1 MIATRRLRVLF
12 ADDHELLRDTLV
24 LYLRQEEDMDVTPV
38 SNLEEAAQCWRQN
51 GPFDLVLLDL
61 RMPGMEG
68 LNGLKLAIAEGVRV
82 ALISGLSVR
91 QKAEEVSELGAA
103 GFLSKSMPAHS
114 LANAIRFMAMGEK
127 FVSIDLLG
135 EPSAVGL
142 HPMTQLLSRRELQVL
157 EHVCIGRS
165 DKEIA
170 RELGIRTPTV
180 KLHMKMMFR
189 KLGVQNRTQA
199 AMAAKDADLF

>member
-1 MIATRRLRVLF
+1 MIATQRLRVLF

-91 QKAEEVSELGAA
+91 QKTEEVSELGAA
-103 GFLSKSMPAHS
+103 GFLSKSMPAQS

-127 FVSIDLLG
+127 FVSVDLLG
-135 EPSAVGL
+135 ERSAVEL
-142 HPMTQLLSRRELQVL
+142 HPMAQLLSRRELQVL

-170 RELGIRTPTV
+170 RELGIQTPTV

>member
-1 MIATRRLRVLF
+1 MIETRQLRVLF

-24 LYLRQEEDMDVTPV
+24 LYLRQEEDMDVTSV
-38 SNLEEAAQCWRQN
+38 SNLEEAAQCWRHN

-91 QKAEEVSELGAA
+91 QKADEVSELGAA
-103 GFLSKSMPAHS
+103 GFLSKSMPAQS

-127 FVSIDLLG
+127 FISVDLLG
-135 EPSAVGL
+135 ERTAVER
-142 HPMTQLLSRRELQVL
+142 HPIMQLLSRRELQVL

-180 KLHMKMMFR
+180 KLHLKMVFR

-199 AMAAKDADLF
+199 AMLAKDADLF

>member
-38 SNLEEAAQCWRQN
+38 SNLEEAAQCWRHS

-135 EPSAVGL
+135 ERSAVEL

-157 EHVCIGRS
+157 EYVCTGRS

>member
-1 MIATRRLRVLF
+1 MKSPNRLRILF

-24 LYLRQEEDMDVTPV
+24 LYLRQEEGMDVTPV
-38 SNLEEAAQCWRQN
+38 SNLEEAANCWRLN
-51 GPFDLVLLDL
+51 GPYDLTLLDL
-61 RMPGMEG
+61 RMPGMDG
-68 LNGLKLAIAEGVRV
+68 LNGLKLAVSEGVRV

-91 QKAEEVSELGAA
+91 QKAEEVSALGAV

-127 FVSIDLLG
+127 FVAFDFLG
-135 EPSAVGL
+135 EPSAIES
-142 HPMTQLLSRRELQVL
+142 HPMARLLSNREFQVL
-157 EHVCIGRS
+157 EQVCIGRS

-199 AMAAKDADLF
+199 AMAAKDSGLF

>member
-24 LYLRQEEDMDVTPV
+24 LYLRQEEDMDVTSV
-38 SNLEEAAQCWRQN
+38 SNLEEAAQCWRHN
-51 GPFDLVLLDL
+51 DPFDLVLLDL

-68 LNGLKLAIAEGVRV
+68 LNGLKLALAEGVRV

-103 GFLSKSMPAHS
+103 GFLSKSMPAQS

-127 FVSIDLLG
+127 FVSIDFLG
-135 EPSAVGL
+135 ERGAVEL

-180 KLHMKMMFR
+180 KLHLKMVFR

-199 AMAAKDADLF
+199 AMVAKDADLF

>member
-1 MIATRRLRVLF
+1 MRVLF

-91 QKAEEVSELGAA
+91 QKAEEVSELGAV
-103 GFLSKSMPAHS
+103 GFLSKSMPAQS

-135 EPSAVGL
+135 ERSAVEQ
-142 HPMTQLLSRRELQVL
+142 HPMTQLLTRRELQVL

-170 RELGIRTPTV
+170 RELGIQTPTV

>member
-1 MIATRRLRVLF
+1 MIAAQRLRVLF

-24 LYLRQEEDMDVTPV
+24 LYLQQVEDMDVTPV
-38 SNLEEAAQCWRQN
+38 STLEEAAQCWRQN

-61 RMPGMEG
+61 RMPGMDG

-103 GFLSKSMPAHS
+103 GFLSKSMPAQS

-127 FVSIDLLG
+127 FVSIDLLC
-135 EPSAVGL
+135 ERNAVEL
-142 HPMTQLLSRRELQVL
+142 HPMAQLLSRRELQVL

-170 RELGIRTPTV
+170 RELGIQTPTV
-180 KLHMKMMFR
+180 KLHMKMVFR

>member
-1 MIATRRLRVLF
+1 MIATQRLRVLF

-91 QKAEEVSELGAA
+91 QKAEEVSELGAV
-103 GFLSKSMPAHS
+103 GFLSKSMPAQS

-135 EPSAVGL
+135 ERSAVEQ
-142 HPMTQLLSRRELQVL
+142 HPMTQLLTRRELQVL

-170 RELGIRTPTV
+170 RELGIQTPTV

>member
-1 MIATRRLRVLF
+1 MITTQRLRVLF

-38 SNLEEAAQCWRQN
+38 SNLAEAAQCWRQN

-103 GFLSKSMPAHS
+103 GFLSKSMPAQS

-135 EPSAVGL
+135 ERSAVEL
-142 HPMTQLLSRRELQVL
+142 HPMAQLLSRRELQVL

-170 RELGIRTPTV
+170 RELGIQTPTV

-199 AMAAKDADLF
+199 AMAAKDVDLF

>member
-1 MIATRRLRVLF
+1 MIATQRLRVLF

-24 LYLRQEEDMDVTPV
+24 LYLRQEEDMDVTPA

-91 QKAEEVSELGAA
+91 QKTEEVSELGAA
-103 GFLSKSMPAHS
+103 GFLSKSMPAQS

-127 FVSIDLLG
+127 FVSVDLLG
-135 EPSAVGL
+135 ERSAVEL
-142 HPMTQLLSRRELQVL
+142 HPMAQLLSRRELQVL

-170 RELGIRTPTV
+170 RELGIQTPTV

>member
-1 MIATRRLRVLF
+1 MSSLSRLRILF

-24 LYLRQEEDMDVTPV
+24 LYLRQEENMDVSAV
-38 SNLEEAAQCWRQN
+38 SNLEEAASSWRRD

-61 RMPGMEG
+61 RMPGMDG
-68 LNGLKLAIAEGVRV
+68 LGGLKLALSEGVRT
-82 ALISGLSVR
+82 ALISGLAMR
-91 QKAEEVSELGAA
+91 QKVEEVAALGAA

-114 LANAIRFMAMGEK
+114 LANAIRFM
-127 FVSIDLLG
+127 VLG
-135 EPSAVGL
+135 EQFVGAELLAESAGNDANPVA
-142 HPMTQLLSRRELQVL
+142 QLLSRRELQVL
-157 EHVCIGRS
+157 EQVCIGRS

-180 KLHMKMMFR
+180 KLHMKMVFR

-199 AMAAKDADLF
+199 AILAKDASLF